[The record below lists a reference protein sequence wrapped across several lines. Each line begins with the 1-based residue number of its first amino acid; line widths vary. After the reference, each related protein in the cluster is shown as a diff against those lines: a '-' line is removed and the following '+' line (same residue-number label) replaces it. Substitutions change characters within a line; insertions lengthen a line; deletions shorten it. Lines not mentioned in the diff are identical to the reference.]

1 MRVLAVH
8 NYYRNRGGEA
18 RTLREEKK
26 AMEAHGH
33 KVRLYTRD
41 NREISDSRLLQLWQ
55 LAVNVFFSIKTY
67 REVIKLIHRFAPD
80 VVHIHNVFP
89 LISPSVFFA
98 VKRCRIP
105 MVQTL
110 HNYRL
115 GCPNGLFLD
124 PEGAVCEKCLSGNV
138 FHAVSKKCLHG
149 NFWQSLAV
157 ALSLGLHRMLGT
169 FRKVDV
175 FISPSRF
182 LKEKM
187 MEAGI
192 PEEKIRVKPHF
203 MDTKNMSRSLTYEPY
218 AVFMGRLSREKGVMT
233 LLQVF
238 KRRKDLGLKIIGEGP
253 LLDEARRFIDENGLS
268 HVECL
273 GYISSEE
280 RFDILKRA
288 AFMLFPSL
296 HYENFPYVLMESLSL
311 GVPVIAS
318 SIGGVPELIEDKQN
332 GLLCS
337 PGSVEDLNN
346 RIDMLLRDPSLLEK
360 MRKQAW
366 EKAGVSF
373 NEKKGY
379 RELMNI
385 YRAAMKDTG

>member
-18 RTLREEKK
+18 RTLGEEKK

-33 KVRLYTRD
+33 KVHLYTRD
-41 NREISDSRLLQLWQ
+41 NREISDSRFLQFWQ

-67 REVIKLIHRFAPD
+67 REVIKLIRRFAPD

-89 LISPSVFFA
+89 LISPSVYFA

-124 PEGAVCEKCLSGNV
+124 PKGAVCEKCLSGNV
-138 FHAVSKKCLHG
+138 FHAVLKKCLRG

-169 FRKVDV
+169 FRKVDM

-182 LKEKM
+182 LKVKM

-203 MDTKNMSRSLTYEPY
+203 MDTNNMSRSLTYEPY

-233 LLQVF
+233 LLQAF
-238 KRRKDLGLKIIGEGP
+238 KGRKGLGLKIIGEGP
-253 LLDEARRFIDENGLS
+253 LLDDARRFIDKNRLS

-273 GYISSEE
+273 GYISSEK
-280 RFDILKRA
+280 RFNVVKRA

-296 HYENFPYVLMESLSL
+296 YYENFPYVLMESLSL

-332 GLLCS
+332 GLLYS
-337 PGSVEDLNN
+337 PGSVKEMNN
-346 RIDMLLRDPSLLEK
+346 QIDMLLRDASLLAG
-360 MRKQAW
+360 MRKQAG
-366 EKAGVSF
+366 EKADIVF

-379 RELMNI
+379 RQLLDV
-385 YRAAMKDTG
+385 YRDVMKDMG